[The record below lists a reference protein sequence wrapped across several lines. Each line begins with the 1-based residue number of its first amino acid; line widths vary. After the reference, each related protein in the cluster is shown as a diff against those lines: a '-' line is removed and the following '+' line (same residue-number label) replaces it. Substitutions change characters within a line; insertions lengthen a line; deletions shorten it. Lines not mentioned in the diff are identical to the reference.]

1 MIQIRMGMRS
11 RMIFPK
17 ATAGHG
23 RVAASL
29 GLAMAV
35 AAFVPGLAQ
44 ARDETAIPAAAAFA
58 RRPAIS
64 SVSLSPD
71 GSRIAAVISPDGK
84 QRLLA
89 LWSTDDLRAA
99 PHITASD
106 ERSEII
112 AVQFVKNDRL
122 FVTTQQLVNFSLGGS
137 AERSY
142 RSRTQ
147 ILDQEGKPVRI
158 SLTFEGLSNEQQQF
172 VGIGGLVSSLPS
184 DSEYILVRDPIR
196 GDIYRLSLK
205 TGRAERQERGST
217 RFSGDQ
223 ADLNGEIR
231 ARQQFD
237 FDGGA
242 AYIAQWIK
250 DSSGNWA
257 EHFRWYARD
266 RKPIEIAGFS
276 NDPNI
281 IFVSNVEGRDHDAIY
296 EYDVTQ
302 RKLGEV
308 AFAHPYFNASGVVR
322 SRAPQDFGEVLGFTY
337 QGERS
342 RTYWVDPQME
352 AAFEQIRTALGVK
365 DATVDWR
372 DIASGQ
378 ATRLNVGDG
387 ADIDIVSVSDDR
399 TKFIIRKSGGPT
411 PPEYYVLQGGSIV
424 LLGRAYPELREA
436 KLGPVELIQYPA
448 RDGLII
454 PGILTKPDPGTFG
467 PGPYPA
473 IITPHG
479 GPWARDN
486 LDWDPTGWT
495 QYFASRGYAVLQ
507 PQFRGS
513 QGWGQRLWREGDS
526 QWGLKMQDDND
537 DGARWLIE
545 QGIAAPDRI
554 AMHGYSYG
562 GYAAMMAAVRPNG
575 LYQCAIAGAG
585 PATIDLFK
593 KGTYN
598 SRFLREFQ
606 HPTANGEDPLRRIN
620 EVSIP
625 IYLYTGDRDTRVI
638 PAESRTFA
646 AALERLGKPVQ
657 LRILPNME
665 HTMNTW
671 TPENTELILT
681 SIEEFVKTSCGPNGL

>member
-1 MIQIRMGMRS
+1 MTYG
-11 RMIFPK
+11 P
-17 ATAGHG
+17 A
-23 RVAASL
+23 AASPAN
-29 GLAMAV
+29 GV
-35 AAFVPGLAQ
+35 APP
-44 ARDETAIPAAAAFA
+44 EAAAFA

-64 SVSLSPD
+64 SVSFSPD
-71 GSRIAAVISPDGK
+71 GNRIAAIISPDGR

-89 LWSTDDLRAA
+89 VWSTKNLREQ
-99 PHITASD
+99 PQITASD
-106 ERSEII
+106 GKSELIQ
-112 AVQFVKNDRL
+112 VQFVKNDRL
-122 FVTTQQLVNFSLGGS
+122 FVTTQQLVNFSLGGT

-147 ILDQEGKPVRI
+147 ILDLEGRPVRI
-158 SLTFEGLSNEQQQF
+158 SLTFDGLTDEQKQF
-172 VGIGGLVSSLPS
+172 VGVGGLVSALPT
-184 DSEYILVRDPIR
+184 DPENILVRDPIR
-196 GDIYRLSLK
+196 GDVFKLNLS

-217 RFSGDQ
+217 RFSSEQ

-237 FDGGA
+237 FDNGA

-250 DSSGNWA
+250 DPSGNWA

-266 RKPIEIAGFS
+266 RKPISIAGFS

-296 EYDVTQ
+296 EYDIAQ

-308 AFAHPYFNASGVVR
+308 AFAHPYFSASGVVR
-322 SRAPQDFGEVLGFTY
+322 SRAPQDFGEVLGFSY
-337 QGERS
+337 VAERG
-342 RTYWVDPQME
+342 RIYWVDPQME
-352 AAFEQIRTALGVK
+352 AVFNQIRKALGVR
-365 DATVDWR
+365 DVTVDWK
-372 DIASGQ
+372 DIATGQ
-378 ATRLNVGDG
+378 STRLNVGDG
-387 ADIDIVSVSDDR
+387 ADIDIVSYTEDR
-399 TKFIIRKSGGPT
+399 SKFIIRKAGGSL
-411 PPEYYVLQGGSIV
+411 PPEYYVLQDGRMV
-424 LLGRAYPELREA
+424 LLGRANPELREA
-436 KLGPVELIQYPA
+436 KLGPVSLIQYAA
-448 RDGLII
+448 RDGLMI
-454 PGILTKPDPGTFG
+454 PAILTKPDPAVFG

-479 GPWARDN
+479 GPWSRDE

-495 QYFASRGYAVLQ
+495 QYFATRGYAVLQ

-513 QGWGQRLWREGDS
+513 EGWGQTLWRAGDGE
-526 QWGLKMQDDND
+526 WGRKMQDDND
-537 DGARWLIE
+537 DGARYLIE

-562 GYAAMMAAVRPNG
+562 GYASMMAAVRPNG

-606 HPTANGEDPLRRIN
+606 HPTANGEDPLRRIG

-657 LRILPNME
+657 LRILPDME

-671 TPENTELILT
+671 TPENTEAILT
-681 SIEEFVKTSCGPNGL
+681 SIEEFLKTSCGPNGL

>member
-1 MIQIRMGMRS
+1 
-11 RMIFPK
+11 
-17 ATAGHG
+17 
-23 RVAASL
+23 
-29 GLAMAV
+29 MAV
-35 AAFVPGLAQ
+35 WK
-44 ARDETAIPAAAAFA
+44 TA
-58 RRPAIS
+58 
-64 SVSLSPD
+64 D
-71 GSRIAAVISPDGK
+71 MK
-84 QRLLA
+84 
-89 LWSTDDLRAA
+89 AA
-99 PHITASD
+99 PHIVGSD
-106 ERSEII
+106 ARSEII
-112 AVQFVKNDRL
+112 GAQFIKNDRL
-122 FVTTQQLVNFSLGGS
+122 FVTTQQLTDFSLSGQ

-142 RSRTQ
+142 ATRTQ
-147 ILDQEGKPVRI
+147 VLDLEGSPVRI
-158 SLTFEGLSNEQQQF
+158 SLKFDGLTDAQQQF
-172 VGIGGLVSSLPS
+172 VGVGGLVSGLPQDPQS
-184 DSEYILVRDPIR
+184 ILVRDPMR
-196 GDIYRLSLK
+196 GDIYTLNLY
-205 TGRAERQERGST
+205 TGRAERRERGSD
-217 RFSGDQ
+217 RFSSLQ
-223 ADLNGEIR
+223 ADLSGDIR

-237 FDGGA
+237 FDNGA

-250 DSSGNWA
+250 DPSGGWA

-266 RKPIEIAGFS
+266 RKPISIAGFS

-281 IFVSNVEGRDHDAIY
+281 VFVSNVEGRDHEAVY

-308 AFAHPYFNASGVVR
+308 AFAHPFFDAGGVVR
-322 SRAPQDFGEVLGFTY
+322 SVAPQDFGEVLGFRY
-337 QGERS
+337 QGERG

-352 AAFEQIRTALGVK
+352 AAFDQIRTVLGVQ
-365 DATVDWR
+365 DASVEWK

-378 ATRLNVGDG
+378 IARINVGDG
-387 ADIDIVSVSDDR
+387 ADIDVASVSDDR
-399 TKFIIRKSGGPT
+399 TKFIIRKSGGST
-411 PPEYYVLQGGSIV
+411 PPEYYVVQDGGVV
-424 LLGRAYPELREA
+424 LLGRANPELKDA
-436 KLGPVELIQYPA
+436 KLGPVSLIQYTA
-448 RDGLII
+448 RDGLTI
-454 PGILTKPDPGTFG
+454 PGILTKPDPEVFG

-479 GPWARDN
+479 GPWSRDN

-495 QYFASRGYAVLQ
+495 QYFATRGYAVLQ

-513 QGWGQRLWREGDS
+513 EGWGQTLWRAGDGE
-526 QWGLKMQDDND
+526 WGRKMQDDND
-537 DGARWLIE
+537 DGARYLIE
-545 QGIAAPDRI
+545 QGVAAPDRI

-562 GYAAMMAAVRPNG
+562 GYASMMAAVRPNG

-606 HPTANGEDPLRRIN
+606 HPTANGEDPLRRIG

-638 PAESRTFA
+638 PAESRAFA
-646 AALERLGKPVQ
+646 AALERLGKPVE

-681 SIEEFVKTSCGPNGL
+681 SIEDFLKTSCGPGGL

>member
-1 MIQIRMGMRS
+1 MKKQVLSGVLAAVMLAGAAPAS
-11 RMIFPK
+11 
-17 ATAGHG
+17 ATI
-23 RVAASL
+23 AADS
-29 GLAMAV
+29 
-35 AAFVPGLAQ
+35 PP
-44 ARDETAIPAAAAFA
+44 PASAFA

-64 SVSLSPD
+64 SVSISPD
-71 GSRIAAVISPDGK
+71 GRHIVAIISPDGK
-84 QRLLA
+84 RRVMA
-89 LWSTDDLRAA
+89 VWKADDLRSA
-99 PHITASD
+99 PHIVGSD
-106 ERSEII
+106 PRSEII
-112 AVQFVKNDRL
+112 AAQFIKNDRL
-122 FVTTQQLVNFSLGGS
+122 FVTTQQLTDFSLSGT

-142 RSRTQ
+142 RTRTQ
-147 ILDQEGKPVRI
+147 VLDLEGNPTRI
-158 SLTFEGLSNEQQQF
+158 GLKFDGLTDEQQQF
-172 VGIGGLVSSLPS
+172 VGVGGLVSSLPQDPQS
-184 DSEYILVRDPIR
+184 ILVRDPMR
-196 GDIYRLSLK
+196 GDTYSLNLY
-205 TGRAERQERGST
+205 TGRSERKERGSD
-217 RFSGDQ
+217 RFSSPQ

-237 FDGGA
+237 FDNGA

-250 DSSGNWA
+250 DPSGNWA

-266 RKPIEIAGFS
+266 RKPISIAGFS

-296 EYDVTQ
+296 EYDIAQ

-308 AFAHPYFNASGVVR
+308 AFAHPYFSASGVVR
-322 SRAPQDFGEVLGFTY
+322 SRAPQDFGEVLGFSY
-337 QGERS
+337 EAERG
-342 RTYWVDPQME
+342 RIYWVDPQME
-352 AAFEQIRTALGVK
+352 AAFNQIRTALGVR
-365 DATVDWR
+365 DVTVDWK
-372 DIASGQ
+372 DIATGQ

-387 ADIDIVSVSDDR
+387 ADIDIVSYTEDR
-399 TKFIIRKSGGPT
+399 SKFIIRKGGGSL
-411 PPEYYVLQGGSIV
+411 PPEYYVLQGGRV
-424 LLGRAYPELREA
+424 ALLGRANPELREA
-436 KLGPVELIQYPA
+436 KLGPVSLIQYAA
-448 RDGLII
+448 RDGLMI
-454 PGILTKPDPGTFG
+454 PAILTKPDPAVFG

-479 GPWARDN
+479 GPWARDE

-495 QYFASRGYAVLQ
+495 QYFATRGYAVLQ

-513 QGWGQRLWREGDS
+513 EGWGQTLWRAGDGE
-526 QWGLKMQDDND
+526 WGRKMQDDND
-537 DGARWLIE
+537 DGARYLIE

-562 GYAAMMAAVRPNG
+562 GYASMMAAVRPNG

-606 HPTANGEDPLRRIN
+606 HPTANGEDPLRRIG

-657 LRILPNME
+657 LRILPDME

-671 TPENTELILT
+671 TPENTEAILT
-681 SIEEFVKTSCGPNGL
+681 SIEDFLKTSCGPDGL

>member
-1 MIQIRMGMRS
+1 MGEIKMS
-11 RMIFPK
+11 KIK
-17 ATAGHG
+17 LIALCA
-23 RVAASL
+23 L
-29 GLAMAV
+29 GLTAV
-35 AAFVPGLAQ
+35 AGLGMAP
-44 ARDETAIPAAAAFA
+44 AHAAAEAVVAPEASAFA

-64 SVSLSPD
+64 SVSVSPD
-71 GSRIAAVISPDGK
+71 GRHIVAVISPDGK
-84 QRLLA
+84 RRVMA
-89 LWSTDDLRAA
+89 VWKTADMKAA
-99 PHITASD
+99 PHIVGSD
-106 ERSEII
+106 ARSEII
-112 AVQFVKNDRL
+112 GAQFIKNDRL
-122 FVTTQQLVNFSLGGS
+122 FVTTQQLTDFSLSGQ

-142 RSRTQ
+142 ATRTQ
-147 ILDQEGKPVRI
+147 VLDLEGSPVRM
-158 SLTFEGLSNEQQQF
+158 SLKFDGLTDEQQQF
-172 VGIGGLVSSLPS
+172 VGVGGLVSGLPQDPQS
-184 DSEYILVRDPIR
+184 ILVRDPMR
-196 GDIYRLSLK
+196 GDTYSLNLY
-205 TGRAERQERGST
+205 TGRAERRERGSD
-217 RFSGDQ
+217 RFSSPQ
-223 ADLNGEIR
+223 ADLNGDIR

-237 FDGGA
+237 FDNGA

-250 DSSGNWA
+250 DPSGGWA

-266 RKPIEIAGFS
+266 RKPISIAGFS

-281 IFVSNVEGRDHDAIY
+281 VFVSNVEGRDHEAIF

-308 AFAHPYFNASGVVR
+308 AFAHPFFDAGGVVR
-322 SRAPQDFGEVLGFTY
+322 SRAPQDFGEVLGFSY
-337 QGERS
+337 QGERG

-352 AAFEQIRTALGVK
+352 AAFEQIRTVLGVQDTAVEWK
-365 DATVDWR
+365 

-378 ATRLNVGDG
+378 VARINVGDG
-387 ADIDIVSVSDDR
+387 ADIDVVSVSDDR
-399 TKFIIRKSGGPT
+399 TKFIIRKSGGST
-411 PPEYYVLQGGSIV
+411 PPEYYVVQDGGVV
-424 LLGRAYPELREA
+424 LLGRANPELKDA
-436 KLGPVELIQYPA
+436 KLGPVSLIQYAA
-448 RDGLII
+448 RDGLTI
-454 PGILTKPDPGTFG
+454 PGILTKPDPEVFG

-479 GPWARDN
+479 GPWSRDN

-495 QYFASRGYAVLQ
+495 QYFATRGYAVLQ

-513 QGWGQRLWREGDS
+513 EGWGQALWRAGDS
-526 QWGLKMQDDND
+526 EWGRKMQDDND
-537 DGARWLIE
+537 DGARYLIE
-545 QGIAAPDRI
+545 QGVAAPDRI

-562 GYAAMMAAVRPNG
+562 GYASMMAAVRPNG

-606 HPTANGEDPLRRIN
+606 HPTANGEDPLRRIG

-638 PAESRTFA
+638 PAESRAFA
-646 AALERLGKPVQ
+646 AALERLGKPVE
-657 LRILPNME
+657 LRILPDME

-681 SIEEFVKTSCGPNGL
+681 SIEDFLKTSCGPGGL